1 MANQT
6 YKISATIGSKYAPL
20 ISHSRVVHE
29 QTPKSKFSQMR
40 EVGASNI
47 DLWVDGSI
55 YPHNPVDNKR
65 PHFRSVSQLLEF
77 VAEGNNGL
85 LGYIERLC
93 NRDSQ
98 IDYMLTEAQR
108 EISMYQEHMQQFMG
122 VAV

>member
-20 ISHSRVVHE
+20 ISHRRVVHE
-29 QTPKSKFSQMR
+29 LTPKSKFSQMR

-77 VAEGNNGL
+77 VAEERMVC
-85 LGYIERLC
+85 LGILRGCATEIAKLILC
-93 NRDSQ
+93 
-98 IDYMLTEAQR
+98 
-108 EISMYQEHMQQFMG
+108 
-122 VAV
+122 